1 MDCKIEEGDPF
12 NKFTKNED
20 SEEKTKPRG
29 DLSRSERMLVTLII
43 INVIILLV
51 HIEGAKK
58 GPPKTAT
65 IYLYLMQLCRM
76 KTAPVLNNYY

>member
-58 GPPKTAT
+58 GPPKNCN
-65 IYLYLMQLCRM
+65 YLPLSNAAMPDENGTR
-76 KTAPVLNNYY
+76 T